1 MTKLIFWLFWLTF
14 WLAVAEAQTPAPPR
28 DDHQVWSEMQI
39 IKPLAK
45 DKDLLVIGV
54 LRLGREVSRP
64 VDERI
69 GAGIAFKLRKYLTL
83 TPTYIYVDQ
92 QPFEGRRINEHRL
105 IFNAT
110 GKLVLGK
117 FTFTDRNLYERRVRH
132 NSRDFTMYRNRLQL
146 DHPARLG
153 QFAFKPFIA
162 DEVFYSSQAHP
173 NGGNQGWFR
182 NRIAA
187 GILKQFSPRYYAEF
201 FYLHQHDGI
210 SRPGNVHAL
219 GTLFRV
225 ILD

>member
-1 MTKLIFWLFWLTF
+1 MTKLIFGLFWLTF
-14 WLAVAEAQTPAPPR
+14 WLASAHAQTPAPPR
-28 DDHQVWSEMQI
+28 DDLQVWSEVQI

-69 GAGIAFKLRKYLTL
+69 GAGIAFKLSKYLTL
-83 TPTYIYVDQ
+83 TLTYIYVDQ

-110 GKLVLGK
+110 GKLMLGK

-132 NSRDFTMYRNRLQL
+132 NSRDFTTYRNRLQL

-153 QFAFKPFIA
+153 TFAFKPFIA
-162 DEVFYSSQAHP
+162 DEVWYSTQAHP
-173 NGGNQGWFR
+173 TGGNQGWFR

-187 GILKQFSPRYYAEF
+187 GILKQFSRRYYAEF

-210 SRPGNVHAL
+210 ARPGNVHAL